1 METTTNSALNNIH
14 LKEIQDSL
22 ARDNIKMSAEE
33 LLDIIVDFSLKNKQK
48 LIETIRN
55 RGKQSDNLLKEW
67 LATPVDTERTD
78 ALSEHDLV
86 M

>member
-1 METTTNSALNNIH
+1 MKTTTNSALNNIH

>member
-1 METTTNSALNNIH
+1 LNNIH

>member
-1 METTTNSALNNIH
+1 MKIVYTDQFKHDLQTI
-14 LKEIQDSL
+14 K
-22 ARDNIKMSAEE
+22 DN
-33 LLDIIVDFSLKNKQK
+33 
-48 LIETIRN
+48 
-55 RGKQSDNLLKEW
+55 NLLKKW